1 MDSEHTDQAFEAAL
15 ARGLRRNT
23 GHPEHCPEPELI
35 AAYADGTL
43 PDDEQSSWED
53 HFAGCAR
60 CQAHLAALARTVP
73 VEALPA
79 GPVVSH
85 LGWLFDWHWFAAVS
99 TVAIIVVA
107 VWVADPDRL
116 PGADTPTLSDAGAA
130 RLAEEAPAE
139 RALREAPV
147 EREQQD
153 APAAV
158 SAAAPITGAQPR
170 PEASGEPARAAQREN
185 AFAAPAEITAEADA
199 LSSLDQQRLDL
210 AAVAAPRDQ
219 TAPAAAFE
227 RRAVDTP
234 PAPSTPALVVRSR
247 AVGAETLLSSRSAFI
262 NSPAGA
268 AVWRV
273 APSGAIEHSRDGG
286 ATWIVQLADPG
297 AILTAGSAP
306 SDVVCWL
313 VGRAGA
319 VLRTSDGTTW
329 ARLPAPAPDDL
340 VRIEAEDAQ
349 TATVTTAGGVSF
361 RTVDGGQTWA
371 TP

>member
-23 GHPEHCPEPELI
+23 GHGEHCPEPELI
-35 AAYADGTL
+35 AAHADGTL
-43 PDDEQSSWED
+43 SDDERSSWEG
-53 HFAGCAR
+53 HFVGCAR
-60 CQAHLAALARTVP
+60 CQAHLAALARTAP
-73 VEALPA
+73 VEAVPA
-79 GPVVSH
+79 GSVVSH

-116 PGADTPTLSDAGAA
+116 PGADTPTLSDAGAT
-130 RLAEEAPAE
+130 RLAEEAPVE
-139 RALREAPV
+139 RALREAPA

-158 SAAAPITGAQPR
+158 SAAAPIAGAQPQ
-170 PEASGEPARAAQREN
+170 PETSGEPARAAQREN
-185 AFAAPAEITAEADA
+185 AFAAPAETTAEVDA
-199 LSSLDQQRLDL
+199 LSSLDQQRLEL

-219 TAPAAAFE
+219 TAPAAAGE
-227 RRAVDTP
+227 RRPVDTP
-234 PAPSTPALVVRSR
+234 PGPSAFRSR
-247 AVGAETLLSSRSAFI
+247 AVNDATFTII
-262 NSPAGA
+262 NSPARA

-286 ATWIVQLADPG
+286 AIWIVQLADPG
-297 AILTAGSAP
+297 AVLTAGSAP
-306 SDVVCWL
+306 SDLVCWL
-313 VGRAGA
+313 VGQAGA

-340 VRIEAEDAQ
+340 VHIEAVDAQ
-349 TATVTTAGGVSF
+349 TATVTTAGGGSF
-361 RTVDGGQTWA
+361 RTFDGGQTWA
-371 TP
+371 TL